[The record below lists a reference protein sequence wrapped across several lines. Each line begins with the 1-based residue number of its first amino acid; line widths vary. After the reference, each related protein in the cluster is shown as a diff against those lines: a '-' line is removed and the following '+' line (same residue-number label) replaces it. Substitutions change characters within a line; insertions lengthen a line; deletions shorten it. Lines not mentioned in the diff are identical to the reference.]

1 MAVGRAWEKARP
13 RSYYLA
19 TPSINSRFQQ
29 KFAQMKTRTSMTAHA
44 YLSCNESFDQSCY
57 INQSEIFFYIFS
69 ELYFVNEIGAQTLS
83 SELKLSLQ

>member
-13 RSYYLA
+13 RSYYFA
-19 TPSINSRFQQ
+19 TPSINFRFQQ
-29 KFAQMKTRTSMTAHA
+29 NLALKICTFMTAHA

-57 INQSEIFFYIFS
+57 INQNDNFFYIFL